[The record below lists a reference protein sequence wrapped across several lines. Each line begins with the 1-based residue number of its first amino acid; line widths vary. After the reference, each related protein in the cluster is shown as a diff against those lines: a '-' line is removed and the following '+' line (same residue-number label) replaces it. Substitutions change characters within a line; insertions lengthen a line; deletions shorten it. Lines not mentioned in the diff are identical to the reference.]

1 MMRVDKILKGLTL
14 CVAAVLLISG
24 CDKPVEKAAT
34 KSKLDLSTTPTGAEI
49 FYKGKSIGNTPYVN
63 EAVKPGFKLI
73 GLKMKGYKTK
83 WIQFTAKA
91 GSSHTINEK
100 LEPVRSSVMITSNP
114 TRSSVVIDGDILGE
128 TPLVLHDLP
137 FGEYKAQV
145 NAQGYSGKTISW
157 SITSSRPQ
165 KVDVDLDSNTGII
178 EVASSPEGATILIDN
193 KPYGVTPGREEVEE
207 GEHLIKIFKEGYESY
222 EQSINLARGSVKQ
235 IGANLKIKPSSI
247 TVKTKPEG
255 AEVFVNGDA
264 YSSSPTTIKNLPAGD
279 YVIMVRKQ
287 GFDDEVREISLAP
300 GQQAETS
307 INMGTNLGGIDL
319 VVNPPGVTIYL
330 DGKKM
335 GFSKEDKNGASKVFQ
350 LRGLTSG
357 RHKLRFSH
365 KRATPQNLNM
375 TISVSKGEISRPK
388 KIKMWIADTI
398 MTLKNGRVLK
408 GRLILKNDLEVIFSE
423 TPKITMGYK
432 PEEVKSLEPLEYE
445 E

>member
-1 MMRVDKILKGLTL
+1 MMRIDKILTGLIL
-14 CVAAVLLISG
+14 CAVAVFMVSG
-24 CDKPVEKAAT
+24 CDKPAEKTAF
-34 KSKLDLSTTPTGAEI
+34 KSKLDLTTTPTGAEI
-49 FYKGKSIGNTPYVN
+49 YFKGKRVANTPYVN
-63 EAVKPGFKLI
+63 EAMKPGFKVI
-73 GLKMKGYKTK
+73 GLKMNGYKTK
-83 WIQFTAKA
+83 WIKFTAKA
-91 GSSHTINEK
+91 GSSHTFNEK

-114 TRSSVVIDGDILGE
+114 MRSSVVIDGDILGE

-137 FGEYKAQV
+137 FGKYKAQV
-145 NAQGYSGKTISW
+145 NAQGYSGKTVSW
-157 SITSSRPQ
+157 SVTSNRPQ

-207 GEHLIKIFKEGYESY
+207 GEHLVKIFKEGYETY
-222 EQSINLARGSVKQ
+222 EQSINIARGSVKQ

-247 TVKTKPEG
+247 TVKTNPVG

-264 YSSSPTTIKNLPAGD
+264 YSSSPTTIKNLAAGD

-300 GQQAETS
+300 GQQAEIP

-330 DGKKM
+330 DGKKV
-335 GFSKEDKNGASKVFQ
+335 GSSKEDKNGASKVFT

-365 KRATPQNLNM
+365 KRATPQNLSM
-375 TISVSKGEISRPK
+375 TISVRKGEISRPK
-388 KIKMWIADTI
+388 KIGMWIADTV
-398 MTLKNGRVLK
+398 MTMRNGSVLK
-408 GRLILKNDLEVIFSE
+408 GKLILKNDHEVLFSE
-423 TPKITMGYK
+423 TPGIIIGYK
-432 PEEVKSLEPLEYE
+432 PEELKSIESLEYE